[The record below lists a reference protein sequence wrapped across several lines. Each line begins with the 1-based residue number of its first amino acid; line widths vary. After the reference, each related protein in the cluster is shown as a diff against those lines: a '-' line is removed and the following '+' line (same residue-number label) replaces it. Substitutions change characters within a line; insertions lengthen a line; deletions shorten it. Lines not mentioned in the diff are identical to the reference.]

1 MPLFCDV
8 ALAVPLDMA
17 FTYAI
22 PPGMEP
28 VVGGR
33 VLVPFRQQRMSGIV
47 VELHDRAPQGID
59 DFRNDGKEERV
70 RPQGLQPD
78 FLAMPGSAANEVAE
92 RVEFETSAA
101 KAAIEN
107 NPLTAAL
114 KRCATPNQI
123 FPAASKAAPVH
134 KSVPADPP
142 ISKASSNAKAAWI
155 RSVIEALDVAPV
167 LDEQLLK
174 LGRWIADYYLAP
186 IGEVFRT
193 MLPLVAEFKRT
204 ITYRITDQGHM
215 ALHLA
220 GMSGSPARSQR
231 TPDEQLV
238 EFRVLDYLAEREGV
252 REQSLRGA
260 TKVSK
265 ALLAGMVRK
274 KWIAREDVSAVRDAV
289 RTIKV
294 AVLLGAEAAS
304 EGKIAEASPPPDGPE
319 ARPHTETQHPQNER
333 SAGDSPAVAGATS
346 PRSSL
351 AKKLNNN
358 QRALIDALAAAGGRL
373 PVETLRDL
381 DVPRTTL
388 ATLVRR
394 GLIEIVEE
402 PEDRTAPKLKPR
414 RSPFEFEFSPAQKE
428 AVKQILESVGA
439 RKFTGMLLHG
449 VTGSG
454 KTAVYLAVMRE
465 VLEQGRSSILLVP
478 EIGLTPAMAADLIQV
493 FGDEVAILHSGL
505 SDDERAEQWHRIK
518 RGEARVVVG
527 TRSAV
532 FAPVSDL
539 ALVIV
544 DEEQDSSY
552 KQEETPRYHARDVA
566 VMRAKM
572 AGAVVVLGSA
582 TPSLE
587 SYYNAKKHKYALLE
601 LPDRVEQRPLP
612 EVEILDMRQEFQE
625 TGQEQVISRK
635 LAEEIRERLE
645 KKEQVMVLLNRRGYS
660 PVVLCR
666 ACGETLQCKNCA
678 VSMTHHKREHKME
691 CHYCG
696 HVAQIPNKCAKC
708 GSEYVYFVGTGSEKL
723 EELLHG
729 MFPQARIGRLD
740 RDTVRGREDFERA
753 LNALNEGELD
763 MLVGTQMIAK
773 GHDVHGVTLVGVVG
787 ADHALSLPDFRAA
800 ERTFQLLT
808 QVAGRA
814 GRGNSPGKVVL
825 QTYFPDHYAVQFAAR
840 HDFAGFY
847 DKELQ
852 FRSWMHYPPYSAIAN
867 VVIRSEKLDEALAW
881 SGELG
886 RWFEKTRHEGIRVL
900 GPAAAPILR
909 LKRDYR
915 YHFILKSP
923 SREKMNALL
932 RAMLKEAAA
941 KKIPRTQ
948 VIVDVD
954 AVWLM

>member
-1 MPLFCDV
+1 MALFCDV

-33 VLVPFRQQRMSGIV
+33 VLVPFRQQRLSGIV
-47 VELHDRAPQGID
+47 VEVHDRPPQ
-59 DFRNDGKEERV
+59 V
-70 RPQGLQPD
+70 
-78 FLAMPGSAANEVAE
+78 
-92 RVEFETSAA
+92 
-101 KAAIEN
+101 
-107 NPLTAAL
+107 
-114 KRCATPNQI
+114 
-123 FPAASKAAPVH
+123 
-134 KSVPADPP
+134 
-142 ISKASSNAKAAWI
+142 KASQIKK
-155 RSVIEALDVAPV
+155 VIEALDLSPV

-174 LGRWIADYYLAP
+174 LGKWIADYYLAP

-193 MLPLVAEFKRT
+193 MLPLAAEFKRAVS
-204 ITYRITDQGHM
+204 YRITDEGRM

-220 GMSGSPARSQR
+220 GESGSPARSKR
-231 TPDEQLV
+231 TPEQQLV
-238 EFRVLDYLAEREGV
+238 EFRVLDHLSERESV
-252 REQSLRGA
+252 SEASLRGG
-260 TKVSK
+260 TRVSRS
-265 ALLAGMVRK
+265 LLAGMVRK
-274 KWIAREDVSAVRDAV
+274 KWIAREDVSAKRDAARLV
-289 RTIKV
+289 KI
-294 AVLLGAEAAS
+294 AVLVAAGAVELRS
-304 EGKIAEASPPPDGPE
+304 PRTGEG
-319 ARPHTETQHPQNER
+319 ARPHTSR
-333 SAGDSPAVAGATS
+333 
-346 PRSSL
+346 
-351 AKKLNNN
+351 AKQLNLN
-358 QRALIDALAAAGGRL
+358 QQTLIDTLAASGGRV
-373 PVETLRDL
+373 PVEALRGL
-381 DVPRTTL
+381 EVPRTTL
-388 ATLVRR
+388 GTLVRR
-394 GLIEIVEE
+394 GLIELVDE
-402 PEDRTAPKLKPR
+402 PQALTTSKLKPR
-414 RSPFEFEFSPAQKE
+414 QSPFEFEFSAAQKE
-428 AVKQILESVGA
+428 ALHKIGEAVAS
-439 RKFTGMLLHG
+439 RKFSGLLLHG
-449 VTGSG
+449 ITGSG
-454 KTAVYLAVMRE
+454 KTAVYLACMRQ
-465 VLEQGRSSILLVP
+465 VLDSGRSSILLVP
-478 EIGLTPAMAADLIQV
+478 EIGLTPAVAADLHQI

-505 SDDERAEQWHRIK
+505 SNAERAEQWHRIR
-518 RGEARVVVG
+518 RGEARVVAG

-539 ALVIV
+539 ALIIV

-572 AGAVVVLGSA
+572 AGAAVVLGSA

-587 SYYNAKKHKYALLE
+587 SYYNAKKNKYALVE
-601 LPDRVEQRPLP
+601 LPDRVEKRPLP
-612 EVEILDMRQEFQE
+612 EVEIVDMRQEFQE
-625 TGQEQVISRK
+625 TGKEQVISRK

-666 ACGETLQCKNCA
+666 ACGKSLQCENCA

-696 HVAQIPNKCAKC
+696 HVAKIPEKCAQC

-740 RDTVRGREDFERA
+740 RDTVRGREDFEHA
-753 LNALNEGELD
+753 LNALNEGALD

-773 GHDVHGVTLVGVVG
+773 GHDIHGVTLVGVVG
-787 ADHALSLPDFRAA
+787 ADMALGLPDFRAA

-825 QTYFPDHYAVQFAAR
+825 QTYFQDHYAVQFAAR

-852 FRSWMHYPPYSAIAN
+852 FRAWMHYPPYSAIAN
-867 VVIRSEKLDEALAW
+867 VLIRSEKLDEALTW

-900 GPAAAPILR
+900 GPAAAPITR

-932 RAMLKEAAA
+932 RGMLAEVAAR
-941 KKIPRTQ
+941 KIPRTQ

>member
-1 MPLFCDV
+1 MSLFCDV
-8 ALAVPLDMA
+8 ALAVPLDMV
-17 FTYAI
+17 FTYGI

-33 VLVPFRQQRMSGIV
+33 VLVPFRQQRLSGIV
-47 VELHDRAPQGID
+47 VELHDRPPQV
-59 DFRNDGKEERV
+59 K
-70 RPQGLQPD
+70 
-78 FLAMPGSAANEVAE
+78 
-92 RVEFETSAA
+92 T
-101 KAAIEN
+101 K
-107 NPLTAAL
+107 
-114 KRCATPNQI
+114 K
-123 FPAASKAAPVH
+123 
-134 KSVPADPP
+134 
-142 ISKASSNAKAAWI
+142 
-155 RSVIEALDVAPV
+155 VIEALDLSPV
-167 LDEQLLK
+167 LDEHLLK
-174 LGRWIADYYLAP
+174 LGKWIADYYLAP
-186 IGEVFRT
+186 VGEVFRT
-193 MLPLVAEFKRT
+193 MLPLAAEFRRAT
-204 ITYRITDQGHM
+204 EYRITDEGRM

-220 GMSGSPARSQR
+220 GISGSPARSKR
-231 TPDEQLV
+231 TPEQQLV
-238 EFRVLDYLAEREGV
+238 EFRVLDHLAERDGV
-252 REQSLRGA
+252 REERLRGA
-260 TKVSK
+260 TRVSK
-265 ALLAGMVRK
+265 ALLSGMVRK
-274 KWIAREDVSAVRDAV
+274 KWIAREDVSAARDAARLV
-289 RTIKV
+289 KV
-294 AVLLGAEAAS
+294 AVLREAEERPPVETRLAAS
-304 EGKIAEASPPPDGPE
+304 LSAGPAPPLDGPE
-319 ARPHTETQHPQNER
+319 ARHHTST
-333 SAGDSPAVAGATS
+333 
-346 PRSSL
+346 
-351 AKKLNNN
+351 AKKLNEN
-358 QRALIDALAAAGGRL
+358 QIALIETLAASGGRV
-373 PVETLRDL
+373 PVEVLRGL

-388 ATLVRR
+388 STLVRR
-394 GLIEIVEE
+394 GLIELVDE
-402 PEDRTAPKLKPR
+402 PQGFTASKLKPR
-414 RSPFEFEFSPAQKE
+414 QSPFEFEFSAAQKE
-428 AVKQILESVGA
+428 ALAKIGEAVAS
-439 RKFTGMLLHG
+439 RKFSGLLLHG
-449 VTGSG
+449 ITGSG
-454 KTAVYLAVMRE
+454 KTAVYLACMRQ
-465 VLEQGRSSILLVP
+465 VLDAGRSSILLVP
-478 EIGLTPAMAADLIQV
+478 EIGLTPAVAADLHQV

-505 SDDERAEQWHRIK
+505 SDAERAEQWHRIR
-518 RGEARVVVG
+518 RGEARVVAG

-539 ALVIV
+539 ALIIV

-572 AGAVVVLGSA
+572 AGAGAAVVLGSA

-587 SYYNAKKHKYALLE
+587 SYYNAKKNKYVLVE

-612 EVEILDMRQEFQE
+612 QVEIVDMRQEFQE

-666 ACGETLQCKNCA
+666 ACGKTLQCKNCA
-678 VSMTHHKREHKME
+678 VSMTHHKREGKME

-696 HVAQIPNKCAKC
+696 HVEHIPDKCVHC

-740 RDTVRGREDFERA
+740 RDTVRGREDFEHA
-753 LNALNEGELD
+753 LNALNEGALD

-773 GHDVHGVTLVGVVG
+773 GHDIHGVTLVGVVG
-787 ADHALSLPDFRAA
+787 ADMALGLPDFRAA

-814 GRGNSPGKVVL
+814 GRGQSLGKVVL
-825 QTYFPDHYAVQFAAR
+825 QTYFQDHYAVQFAAR

-847 DKELQ
+847 EKELQ
-852 FRSWMHYPPYSAIAN
+852 FRAWMHYPPYSAIAN
-867 VVIRSEKLDEALAW
+867 VLIRSEKLDEALTW

-900 GPAAAPILR
+900 GPAAAPITR

-932 RAMLKEAAA
+932 RAMLAEAAA
-941 KKIPRTQ
+941 RKIPRTQ